1 MVPTYKSHQ
10 FPDMATRKSPR
21 CVATCW
27 APLMRSVPRSC
38 PVKRSGMGPKPPGF
52 IKIHEDLF
60 GIYMGIIWDLSGS
73 LCGIYMGIIW
83 DLSGSLCG
91 IYLGFIWEFIWI
103 CSDLSGIYLEIIRHD
118 VGLQGYLRR

>member
-38 PVKRSGMGPKPPGF
+38 RVKRSGMGPKPPGF
-52 IKIHEDLF
+52 IKIYEDLF
-60 GIYMGIIWDLSGS
+60 GIYMGIIWDLYGN
-73 LCGIYMGIIW
+73 
-83 DLSGSLCG
+83 
-91 IYLGFIWEFIWI
+91 YLEFMWEFMGI
-103 CSDLSGIYLEIIRHD
+103 CSDLSGNY
-118 VGLQGYLRR
+118 QK

>member
-38 PVKRSGMGPKPPGF
+38 RVKRSGMGPKPPGF
-52 IKIHEDLF
+52 IKIYEDLF
-60 GIYMGIIWDLSGS
+60 GIYMGIIWDLYGN
-73 LCGIYMGIIW
+73 
-83 DLSGSLCG
+83 
-91 IYLGFIWEFIWI
+91 YLEFMWEFMGI
-103 CSDLSGIYLEIIRHD
+103 CSDLSGIYLGIIRND
-118 VGLQGYLRR
+118 VGLQGYGI